1 LEDWHLLTA
10 IANIVVNER
19 ARRIGINM
27 SSSMTQ
33 ADRDRFWEL
42 ATAEESTTDEQL
54 GLELFT
60 AENLRFHLS
69 VAAAAALHRFDLEL
83 HVGNIDPD
91 DLFLMLGARFNYWT
105 DDVPHDPIFRQ

>member
-1 LEDWHLLTA
+1 
-10 IANIVVNER
+10 
-19 ARRIGINM
+19 
-27 SSSMTQ
+27 MTQ

-54 GLELFT
+54 GLQLFT

-69 VAAAAALHRFDLEL
+69 VTAAAALHRFDLEL
-83 HVGNIDPD
+83 HVGNIDPV

-105 DDVPHDPIFRQ
+105 DDVPTRSDIPPMTPPKSGNVNTRHRSTQIVGIPRSS

>member
-1 LEDWHLLTA
+1 
-10 IANIVVNER
+10 
-19 ARRIGINM
+19 
-27 SSSMTQ
+27 MTQ